1 MKEILKKLRRYDIR
15 IRKAINSQMQ
25 GDFRS
30 IFKGAGLE
38 YEDARPYQWGDDIR
52 TIDWR
57 VTAKGHG
64 TFVKTFIEE
73 KEQTV
78 FFLVDV
84 SASQEIGK
92 DKRQKIDLTKEI
104 TGLLSISAV
113 REGSKVGVLCYS
125 DRVEDYVKPAKT
137 LKHAYEVINR
147 LFQLKPKSKKTNL
160 SGAIKYLL
168 NLLKRK
174 TVVFVVSDFI
184 DEGFTQSLKGLA
196 RKHDLVVID
205 VSDRREKGM
214 PNLGIVPLYEKE
226 SEKTIWL
233 NTSSESFKQVVSKT
247 QGENKESLEDFCRRN
262 DVNYVSIATE
272 EDYVPKLI
280 KLFRHRN
287 RSNARRTR

>member
-38 YEDARPYQWGDDIR
+38 YDDVRQYQWGDDIR
-52 TIDWR
+52 TIHWG

-78 FFLVDV
+78 LFLVDV

-92 DKRQKIDLTKEI
+92 NNRQKIDLAKEI
-104 TGLLSISAV
+104 TGLLSISATK
-113 REGSKVGVLCYS
+113 EGSKVGAICYS
-125 DRVEDYVKPAKT
+125 DYVEDFIKPGKT
-137 LKHAYEVINR
+137 LKHAYEIINR
-147 LFQLKPKSKKTNL
+147 MFSLKPKSKKTDLN
-160 SGAIKYLL
+160 SGIKYVL
-168 NLLKRK
+168 NYLKKK
-174 TVVFVVSDFI
+174 TVVFIVSDFI
-184 DEGFTQSLKGLA
+184 DEGFTQPMKGLA
-196 RKHDLVVID
+196 RKHDLIVVDI
-205 VSDRREKGM
+205 SDKREAAL

-226 SEKTIWL
+226 SEKTVWL
-233 NTSSESFKQVVSKT
+233 NTSSSSFKNIVGKT
-247 QGENKESLEDFCRRN
+247 HGKNKDSLEEFCRRN
-262 DVNYVSIATE
+262 DVNYVSISTE
-272 EDYVPKLI
+272 DDYVPELI

-287 RSNARRTR
+287 RSNARRAR

>member
-1 MKEILKKLRRYDIR
+1 MKDILKKLRRYDIR

-25 GDFRS
+25 GDFKS

-38 YEDARPYQWGDDIR
+38 YDDVRPYQWGDDVR

-64 TFVKTFIEE
+64 TFVKTYIEE

-78 FFLVDV
+78 FFLLDV

-92 DKRQKIDLTKEI
+92 ENLQKIDLAKEV

-113 REGSKVGVLCYS
+113 KEGSKVGVLCYT
-125 DRVEDYVKPAKT
+125 DQVEDFVKPGKT
-137 LKHAYEVINR
+137 IKHAYEIINR
-147 LFQLKPKSKKTNL
+147 LQALKPRSRQTNL
-160 SGAIKYLL
+160 NEGIKYIL

-174 TVVFVVSDFI
+174 TVIFVISDFI
-184 DEGFTQSLKGLA
+184 DEGFEQSLKGLA
-196 RKHDLVVID
+196 RRHDLVVID
-205 VSDRREKGM
+205 ISDKREGVL
-214 PNLGIVPLYEKE
+214 PSLGIVPLYEKE
-226 SEKTIWL
+226 SGRTIWM
-233 NTSSESFKQVVSKT
+233 NTSSDSFKNTISKSH
-247 QGENKESLEDFCRRN
+247 GKNKESLENFCKRN

-272 EDYVPKLI
+272 DDYVPQLI

-287 RSNARRTR
+287 RSNARKTR

>member
-1 MKEILKKLRRYDIR
+1 MKDILKKLRRYDIR

-38 YEDARPYQWGDDIR
+38 YDDVRQYQWGDDVR
-52 TIDWR
+52 TIHWG

-64 TFVKTFIEE
+64 TFVKTYIEE

-92 DKRQKIDLTKEI
+92 ENRQKIDLAKEI

-113 REGSKVGVLCYS
+113 KEGSKVGVLSYS
-125 DRVEDYVKPAKT
+125 DQVEDYVKPGKT
-137 LKHAYEVINR
+137 LKHAYEIIDR
-147 LFQLKPKSKKTNL
+147 LFSLKPKSRKTDLN
-160 SGAIKYLL
+160 GAIKYVL
-168 NLLKRK
+168 NLLNKK

-184 DEGFTQSLKGLA
+184 DEGYLQSLKGLA

-205 VSDRREKGM
+205 VSDKREGAL
-214 PNLGIVPLYEKE
+214 PSLGIVPLYEKE
-226 SEKTIWL
+226 SGKTVWL
-233 NTSSESFKQVVSKT
+233 NTSSSTFKDVVGNTHGK
-247 QGENKESLEDFCRRN
+247 NKESLADFCRRN

-272 EDYVPKLI
+272 DDYVPALI

>member
-1 MKEILKKLRRYDIR
+1 MKDILKKLRRYDIR

-38 YEDARPYQWGDDIR
+38 YDDVRPYQWGDDIR

-64 TFVKTFIEE
+64 TFVKTYIEE

-84 SASQEIGK
+84 SASQEIGANN
-92 DKRQKIDLTKEI
+92 RQKIDLTKEI

-113 REGSKVGVLCYS
+113 KEGSKVGVLSYS
-125 DRVEDYVKPAKT
+125 DRVEDYVKPGKT
-137 LKHAYEVINR
+137 LKHAYEIISR
-147 LFQLKPKSKKTNL
+147 LFELKPKSKKTNL
-160 SGAIKYLL
+160 NGAIKYLL

-205 VSDRREKGM
+205 VSDKRESGM

-226 SEKTIWL
+226 SEKTVWL
-233 NTSSESFKQVVSKT
+233 NTSSSSFKNIVAKT
-247 QGENKESLEDFCRRN
+247 HGESKESLEIFCKRN

-272 EDYVPKLI
+272 DDYVPQLI

>member
-1 MKEILKKLRRYDIR
+1 MKDILKKLRRYDIR

-92 DKRQKIDLTKEI
+92 DKKQKIDLTKEI

-113 REGSKVGVLCYS
+113 KEGSKVGVLCYS
-125 DRVEDYVKPAKT
+125 DRVEDYVKPGKT

-147 LFQLKPKSKKTNL
+147 LYQLKPKSKKTNL
-160 SGAIKYLL
+160 NDAIKYLL

-205 VSDRREKGM
+205 VSDKRESGM

-226 SEKTIWL
+226 SQKTVWM
-233 NTSSESFKQVVSKT
+233 NTSSTTFKNVVSKT
-247 QGENKESLEDFCRRN
+247 HGENKESLENFCRRN

>member
-1 MKEILKKLRRYDIR
+1 MKDILKKLRRYDIR

-38 YEDARPYQWGDDIR
+38 YDDVRPYQWGDDIR

-64 TFVKTFIEE
+64 TFVKTYIEE

-92 DKRQKIDLTKEI
+92 EKRQKIDLAKEI

-113 REGSKVGVLCYS
+113 KEGSKVGVLTYS
-125 DRVEDYVKPAKT
+125 DRVEDYIKPAKT
-137 LKHAYEVINR
+137 LKHAYEIINR
-147 LFQLKPKSKKTNL
+147 LFTVKPKSKKTDLN
-160 SGAIKYLL
+160 GAIKYLL

-184 DEGFTQSLKGLA
+184 DEGYTQSLKGLA

-205 VSDRREKGM
+205 VSDRRESGM

-233 NTSSESFKQVVSKT
+233 NTSSTAFKNVVNKT
-247 QGENKESLEDFCRRN
+247 QGESKESLENFCRRN

-272 EDYVPKLI
+272 DDYVPKLI